1 MNVGGICLTIKK
13 QLSFKASA
21 HKINPRFKR
30 HFDQMA
36 ILMYLGY
43 S

>member
-21 HKINPRFKR
+21 HKLGFN
-30 HFDQMA
+30 D
-36 ILMYLGY
+36 IL
-43 S
+43 SKW